1 MSYNFHCIHE
11 MYILLLPERLVV
23 VYLFA
28 LHCVAFNWYEFV
40 LVTEFIAFQLEKKN
54 TRSRFMPHTKNNSE
68 MFLGFGFCC
77 VDSVGFVVLTLSVLS
92 NV

>member
-40 LVTEFIAFQLEKKN
+40 LVTEFIAFQLEKK
-54 TRSRFMPHTKNNSE
+54 TLEADLCRTPKTIRKCFSD
-68 MFLGFGFCC
+68 L
-77 VDSVGFVVLTLSVLS
+77 VFVVLILSVLS
-92 NV
+92 C